1 MAMYRKAYVLLSG
14 GLDSTVCLHIAMQQ
28 AETVEAVSVNYGQRH
43 KKEME
48 YAKSTCG
55 RLGIAHTILDVGAL
69 LRGDMVMLT
78 DDSRGKIDVP
88 NISYG
93 EIKGVSP
100 TYVPFRNGLMLSAL
114 TAHAQ
119 KWVNQEIESLADHLE
134 SVGSVGI
141 NDKFSAKRQA
151 TEEMRDAVGLYFG
164 AHADDAAGNAYPD
177 CRASFTGAMACAIGI
192 GSYDTIVLNVPLQW
206 MSKQEIVEK
215 GTKLGVDFANTWS
228 CYRGDQYHCG
238 VCPTCRSRREAFV
251 TAGIDDPT
259 IYHES
264 LQAAE

>member
-1 MAMYRKAYVLLSG
+1 MMYRKAYVLLSG
-14 GLDSTVCLHIAMQQ
+14 GLDSTVCLAIAMQQ

-48 YAKSTCG
+48 YAKSTCD

-78 DDSRGKIDVP
+78 DDSRGKVDVP

-119 KWVNQEIESLADHLE
+119 KWVNQEIETLADHFLTQCY
-134 SVGSVGI
+134 
-141 NDKFSAKRQA
+141 NDIHDKQDAKKAA
-151 TEEMRDAVGLYFG
+151 TEEMRDQVGLYFG

-177 CRASFTGAMACAIGI
+177 CRASFTGAMANAIGV

-206 MSKQEIVEK
+206 MNKQEIVEK

-228 CYRGDQYHCG
+228 CYRGDEFHCG
-238 VCPTCRSRREAFV
+238 TCPTCRSRREAFAA
-251 TAGIDDPT
+251 AGIDDPT
-259 IYHES
+259 IYHKS
-264 LQAAE
+264 AQAAE